1 MEEKGA
7 NSAAPEPGTG
17 ADLHLDLS
25 GRRGRADLVEALH
38 ESIRTGRLAA
48 GTRLPSSRSLA
59 KDLGIARNTVA
70 DAYGQLVAEGWLTA
84 RQGSGTVVATRVSA
98 LPPSAPAARTRT
110 GPAARTGSASPI
122 AGAGP
127 GAMPGV
133 GTPPGAWSVRGAGSP
148 AGARSTSPGARTAQ
162 GGSTGAVGSRGAW
175 GQVGVGFRYDL
186 TPGSPDV
193 STFPRSEWL
202 AAARKALPSAPNDA
216 FGYGDPRGRIELR
229 RNLAGYLARARGVR
243 ADPERI
249 LVCSGYVQAL
259 NLLSD
264 ALRVQGATTMAVEEF
279 GYNLHWDVIRS
290 RGLDPVPVPVDQY
303 GVRSDL
309 LVGQAAL
316 LTPAHQMPTG
326 VPLAPDRRAAAV
338 EWARETDA
346 LLIED
351 DYDGEFRYDRQQVG
365 ALQALD
371 PERVV
376 YTGTAS
382 KSLAP
387 GLRLAWMVLPEAM
400 MEPVLEAKRTTDLLS
415 ATLDQLILAEFIASG
430 HYDRHVRRSRLHYR
444 RRRDRLVELLAVRA
458 PGVKV
463 AGISA
468 GLHVL
473 LDVPGQA
480 LEMVDRAAR
489 QGLGIAALDR
499 YRFVP
504 APNDRQAII
513 VGYGTP
519 PDHAYTGALD
529 LLCQVLA
536 V

>member
-1 MEEKGA
+1 MEDQRA
-7 NSAAPEPGTG
+7 NSGDSGPGTG
-17 ADLHLDLS
+17 ADLHLDLAN
-25 GRRGRADLVEALH
+25 RRGRADLVEALH
-38 ESIRTGRLAA
+38 ESIRTGRLPA

-84 RQGSGTVVATRVSA
+84 RQGSGTVVAGRAPTLTGTAKKVS
-98 LPPSAPAARTRT
+98 PRP
-110 GPAARTGSASPI
+110 GPT
-122 AGAGP
+122 
-127 GAMPGV
+127 
-133 GTPPGAWSVRGAGSP
+133 
-148 AGARSTSPGARTAQ
+148 Q
-162 GGSTGAVGSRGAW
+162 
-175 GQVGVGFRYDL
+175 FRYDL

-193 STFPRSEWL
+193 STFPRTEWL

-216 FGYGDPRGRIELR
+216 FGYGDPRGRPELR
-229 RNLAGYLARARGVR
+229 EKLADYLARARGVR

-249 LVCSGYVQAL
+249 LICSGYIQAL

-264 ALRVQGATTMAVEEF
+264 VLRVQGATTMSVEEF
-279 GYNLHWDVIRS
+279 GYDLHWDVIRS
-290 RGLDPVPVPVDQY
+290 RGLEPVPVPVDEY
-303 GVRSDL
+303 GVRADL
-309 LVGQAAL
+309 LTGQAAF

-326 VPLAPDRRAAAV
+326 VPLAPDRRAAAI
-338 EWARETDA
+338 EWARQTGA

-351 DYDGEFRYDRQQVG
+351 DYDGEFRYDRQPVG

-387 GLRLAWMVLPEAM
+387 ALRLAWMVLPEQLM
-400 MEPVLEAKRTTDLLS
+400 DPVLAAKRTTDLLT
-415 ATLDQLILAEFIASG
+415 ATLDQLVLAEFIASG

-458 PGVKV
+458 PDVKV

-480 LEMVDRAAR
+480 AEMVERAAR
-489 QGLGIAALDR
+489 QGLAIAALDR

-504 APNDRQAII
+504 DPDDRQAVI

-519 PDHAYTGALD
+519 PDHAYSGALD